1 MARMAHSGS
10 HILVVGGTK
19 GIGGGIAKALG
30 ARAVVW
36 SREGGVDA
44 ADPKSVQQATE
55 RMLVTHGAPWG
66 LVHTV
71 GDFFEAPLLSTPPSQ
86 FHDMVQSNLL
96 TALHVIQAVAPSM
109 LEHKRG
115 RIVLFA
121 AAGAGLDR
129 AMLRAP
135 IYFAI
140 KAALVHMARS
150 LAAECAKSGVTVNIV
165 SPGLI
170 GHPHSH
176 QESQQRM
183 LQRVPLGRLGNVDD
197 VVSLVQWLLSEQSS
211 YMTGQDLTVDGGL
224 QL

>member
-19 GIGGGIAKALG
+19 GIGRGIVEALG

-44 ADPKSVQQATE
+44 TDAQSVAQATK
-55 RMLVTHGAPWG
+55 RMLETHGAPWG

-86 FHDMVQSNLL
+86 FHEMVQSNLV

-109 LEHKRG
+109 LAQKRG

-129 AMLRAP
+129 RLRRR
-135 IYFAI
+135 
-140 KAALVHMARS
+140 AAGPPHQDVVRS
-150 LAAECAKSGVTVNIV
+150 SA
-165 SPGLI
+165 
-170 GHPHSH
+170 
-176 QESQQRM
+176 
-183 LQRVPLGRLGNVDD
+183 GRLTLPLRV
-197 VVSLVQWLLSEQSS
+197 
-211 YMTGQDLTVDGGL
+211 
-224 QL
+224 

>member
-1 MARMAHSGS
+1 
-10 HILVVGGTK
+10 
-19 GIGGGIAKALG
+19 
-30 ARAVVW
+30 VVW
-36 SREGGVDA
+36 SRENGVDA
-44 ADPKSVQQATE
+44 ADPQSVQQATA
-55 RMLVTHGAPWG
+55 RMLETHGAPWG

-86 FHDMVQSNLL
+86 FHEMVQSNLV

-109 LEHKRG
+109 LAQKRG

-150 LAAECAKSGVTVNIV
+150 LAAECAKSGVTVNVV

-183 LQRVPLGRLGNVDD
+183 LQRVPVGRLGNVDD